1 MRLLTGGER
10 DGVFYGRPAWRS
22 QVAASAAW
30 SLAWRL
36 ARWQLGLGVAT
47 GLMLTPAGGLPWLAA
62 AALGGAVQ
70 ALFSL
75 YVAAR
80 AFAVPPQHAVASL
93 GAFYRAQLGKWLL
106 AVLIFGLAA
115 RFRAEYFLPLLAGYG
130 AGFIGNWLALL
141 WSPYGAARR
150 KRNHSGRG

>member
-1 MRLLTGGER
+1 MAG
-10 DGVFYGRPAWRS
+10 
-22 QVAASAAW
+22 SAAW
-30 SLAWRL
+30 SLAQRL
-36 ARWQLGLGVAT
+36 ARWQLGLGFIAGV
-47 GLMLTPAGGLPWLAA
+47 GLLPFGGWPWLVAA
-62 AALGGAVQ
+62 TLGGSVQ

-80 AFAVPPQHAVASL
+80 TFAVPPQYAAASL

-106 AVLIFGLAA
+106 AVVVFGLAA
-115 RFRAEYFLPLLAGYG
+115 RFWAEFFLPLLAGYG

-141 WSPYGAARR
+141 WSPYRVARR